1 MKQVY
6 FTAQKH
12 KRPSG
17 PPKKRAGKLSWVHM
31 VELHDNDE
39 GKRPKHDPLSP
50 H

>member
-1 MKQVY
+1 MLKNIQGHWV
-6 FTAQKH
+6 QK
-12 KRPSG
+12 G
-17 PPKKRAGKLSWVHM
+17 PKKGVGKLPWVHT